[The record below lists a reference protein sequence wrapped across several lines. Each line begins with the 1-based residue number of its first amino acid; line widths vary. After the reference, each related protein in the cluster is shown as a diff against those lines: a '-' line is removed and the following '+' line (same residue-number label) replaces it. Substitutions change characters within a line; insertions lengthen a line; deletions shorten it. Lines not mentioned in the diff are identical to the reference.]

1 MGTVASIIGGI
12 SAVIAFVGMAYKAY
26 CCYCVKRDSPG
37 SPKQAPATN
46 NSTRCPRS
54 ICPLGGRNDL
64 EQGVALGVPT
74 TSFGSPPVFGSAH
87 KALTASS
94 SGSNKASKSS
104 QKSPKGLPAVKSKAY
119 SFEEMRTATKH
130 FSNKIGEGRFG
141 PVYHGQLLA
150 HEVAIKVISVN
161 SGQGASE
168 FVKEVDLVANLHDE
182 NLVSLVGHCQESPH
196 QMLIYK
202 YIPNGTLRDHLQ
214 NQSSQPFRPALTW
227 PQRLHIALDTAE
239 ALKYLH
245 NVHKTGR
252 PITIHGDLKP
262 GNILLDDKLNGKL
275 SDFGISKFA
284 SVDNSGVP
292 TQVIGTPG
300 YLDPEYSSTK
310 QLTAKSDIYSLGV
323 VLLELISGRPPI
335 QCGPQGKPDR
345 KWDLVDWARNLIK
358 EGKLSMLV
366 DPALAG
372 RFEKHSMAKVAELAM
387 FSVEPQ
393 GVNRPKA
400 CKIVVGLLEAI
411 AMEQAECHPRS
422 QSTEEGPSPSGIS
435 KCSNQTTGTSVRRS
449 TSSQHSTADSEALIS
464 FPSSQCIEAYEA
476 SLAPSSPANIIIL
489 VDAR

>member
-37 SPKQAPATN
+37 SPKQAAAAAAD

-54 ICPLGGRNDL
+54 ICPLGGGNDL

-74 TSFGSPPVFGSAH
+74 TSFGSPPVYGSAH
-87 KALTASS
+87 KGLTASS
-94 SGSNKASKSS
+94 SGSNKGSKSS

-119 SFEEMRTATKH
+119 SFEDMRTATQH

-141 PVYHGQLLA
+141 PVYHGRLLA
-150 HEVAIKVISVN
+150 QEVAVKVISVN

-202 YIPNGTLRDHLQ
+202 YVPNGTLRDHLH
-214 NQSSQPFRPALTW
+214 NQSTQPDRPALTW
-227 PQRLHIALDTAE
+227 QQRLHIALDAAE
-239 ALKYLH
+239 ALNYLH

-323 VLLELISGRPPI
+323 VLLELISGRSPI
-335 QCGPQGKPDR
+335 QCGPHGKPDR
-345 KWDLVDWARNLIK
+345 QWDLIDWARNLIK
-358 EGKLSMLV
+358 EGKLSSMV

-372 RFEKHSMAKVAELAM
+372 RFEKHSMAKVAELAI

-400 CKIVVGLLEAI
+400 CKLVTGLLEAI
-411 AMEQAECHPRS
+411 AMEQSESHS
-422 QSTEEGPSPSGIS
+422 SPSSSGIS
-435 KCSNQTTGTSVRRS
+435 KSSDQTSGTSARRS
-449 TSSQHSTADSEALIS
+449 TSSQYSTADSEALIS
-464 FPSSQCIEAYEA
+464 FPSSQCIEALEA
-476 SLAPSSPANIIIL
+476 SLGPSSPANIIIQ